1 VSDNEQKSS
10 EEKICS
16 CPFFWPGLAVVA
28 LVFAAAAF
36 LTWRRWPDLTIDF
49 GLQLYIPWRLEHGAT
64 LYRDLFYLA
73 GGPLSQYYHAAL
85 FACFGDSFQTII
97 ISNLLITGAMLVL
110 IYHQFAR
117 VCGTPASTIITS
129 AVTVVFAFAQY
140 NGIGNNNYAAPYS
153 HELLHGLA
161 LSVFAVALLARWL
174 ETNKI
179 RTIGAVGFVFGL
191 VIFTKPDIAM
201 ALAAVVVT
209 AFVIAFKAR
218 KVTIKKSA
226 LVFGSTAMLPV
237 IGIFFLFLR
246 TQSAGESLRLEFAG
260 WGPALAGSVIK
271 NPFYQW
277 SLGLDYPLQH
287 IRQSAIHFLI
297 VAVIVTLAA
306 FAFRTTEKFPAYV
319 RWLWNAATMLVLWF
333 AALQFDWLNCAASL
347 PLLCVVAVL
356 LLLRE
361 LNYGEHSH
369 KIVFPLLWSVFA
381 LLLLAKQGVF
391 PRIWHTGFA
400 LAMPAFVCAMYLF
413 LRLLPEFLEMRWQ
426 VPLRLLK
433 FAALGVLAIA
443 CFRLVAVSAQFY
455 SGKTLAVGRGLD
467 VIFARESDSQSV
479 EGENFNRALDW
490 IQKQVPPH
498 ATFAALP
505 QGVMLN
511 YLSRHV
517 NPTPCLDW
525 NPTMLAYF
533 GAHNMTAALT
543 NHPPDYLALVE
554 WQTFEFGTGYFGSA
568 GYGDDVMAWVN
579 TNYEPAQLFGSEP
592 LKNGLFGIKIL
603 KHRVL
608 FPPVKKIETAAP
620 AR

>member
-1 VSDNEQKSS
+1 VSGNEQNPP

-16 CPFFWPGLAVVA
+16 CPFFWPGLAIVA
-28 LVFAAAAF
+28 LVFAVAAF
-36 LTWRRWPDLTIDF
+36 LTWRRWPDLVIDF

-85 FACFGDSFQTII
+85 FACFGASFQTII
-97 ISNLLITGAMLVL
+97 VSNLLITGAMLVL

-117 VCGTPASTIITS
+117 VCGTPAATIIAS
-129 AVTVVFAFAQY
+129 AVTIVFAFAQY

-153 HELLHGLA
+153 HEMLHGLA

-179 RTIGAVGFVFGL
+179 RTLGAAGFVFGL
-191 VIFTKPDIAM
+191 VLFTKPDIAI
-201 ALAAVVVT
+201 ALAAAVVT
-209 AFVIAFKAR
+209 AFVIVHRTR
-218 KVTIKKSA
+218 KEIVKKSA
-226 LVFGSTAMLPV
+226 VVFFSTATLPV
-237 IGIFFLFLR
+237 IGFFLLFFR
-246 TQSAGESLRLEFAG
+246 TQSAGESLRLEFFG
-260 WGPALAGSVIK
+260 WGPALAGGVVK

-277 SLGLDYPLQH
+277 SLGLDYPFEH
-287 IRQSAIHFLI
+287 IRQSAIHFLVAAGI
-297 VAVIVTLAA
+297 VAVTAYV
-306 FAFRTTEKFPAYV
+306 FRATEKFPAYA
-319 RWLWNAATMLVLWF
+319 RWLWNAGAMLVLWL
-333 AALQFDWLNCAASL
+333 AAMQFDWLNCGASL
-347 PLLCVVAVL
+347 PLLCLVAVFL
-356 LLLRE
+356 LIKEFNR
-361 LNYGEHSH
+361 GERSH
-369 KIVFPLLWSVFA
+369 KIIFPLLWSVFA
-381 LLLLAKQGVF
+381 LLLLAKQGLF

-413 LRLLPEFLEMRWQ
+413 LRLLPEFLEVRWQ

-443 CFRLVAVSAQFY
+443 CFRLAEVSAKFY
-455 SGKTLAVGRGLD
+455 SDKTLAVGHGGD
-467 VIFARESDSQSV
+467 VIYARGEEAHSV

-490 IQKQVPPH
+490 MQKHVPAG

-505 QGVMLN
+505 QGLMLN

-517 NPTPCLDW
+517 NPAPCLDW
-525 NPTMLAYF
+525 NPTMLEYF
-533 GAHNMTAALT
+533 GAHSMTAALT

-579 TNYEPAQLFGSEP
+579 ANYEPAALFGSEP
-592 LKNGLFGIKIL
+592 LRNGLFGIKIL
-603 KHRVL
+603 KHRV
-608 FPPVKKIETAAP
+608 PVPSVKKIETVAP